1 MAGACADALPNLLIL
16 QIAHDCSSQL
26 QQALT
31 SQQECSEVVAECA
44 RHCAVGAAAAAPAG
58 TISSRHHAAAGT
70 MQQQPSI
77 NQAQFILVVISSW
90 ASVSSKRIAEIL
102 LSSAVLVSGMQETP
116 SPTLEDGD

>member
-1 MAGACADALPNLLIL
+1 
-16 QIAHDCSSQL
+16 
-26 QQALT
+26 
-31 SQQECSEVVAECA
+31 
-44 RHCAVGAAAAAPAG
+44 
-58 TISSRHHAAAGT
+58 